1 MVSSY
6 IYEIRDH
13 AHSAY
18 AQKSS
23 KLDTSSPLVRNR
35 THLAWPP
42 FIRSAFHIF
51 CSPYPP
57 LPPKKFVFR
66 FKFLAFLISWLFW
79 FLLDILKII
88 NGTIYTIL
96 YFFFF
101 CFFFLR
107 VRTQPLKPPSPSPS
121 PFTQSYV
128 DDPSSKTYVKYYDYD
143 KIKT

>member
-23 KLDTSSPLVRNR
+23 KLDPSSPRVRNR
-35 THLAWPP
+35 THLARPP
-42 FIRSAFHIF
+42 FMRSAFYIF
-51 CSPYPP
+51 CSPHPP
-57 LPPKKFVFR
+57 SPPKKFVFR
-66 FKFLAFLISWLFW
+66 FKFLAFLISRLFS
-79 FLLDILKII
+79 FLLVILKII
-88 NGTIYTIL
+88 NGTICTIF

-101 CFFFLR
+101 FAGTYATFEPPAPA
-107 VRTQPLKPPSPSPS
+107 PLS

-128 DDPSSKTYVKYYDYD
+128 DDPSSKTYLKYYDCD